1 MANSNLHEILPRILR
16 MTSIRK
22 RGEKFQEYKEEKLLD
37 TFGRNV
43 CQTYYGKILLFS
55 PKNKK
60 NKTERGREGEGRDE
74 GGKVT

>member
-16 MTSIRK
+16 MASIRK
-22 RGEKFQEYKEEKLLD
+22 RGEKSQEYKEGKLLD

-43 CQTYYGKILLFS
+43 CQTYYGKTLLFS

-60 NKTERGREGEGRDE
+60 NKTEEERGKGGMRVGR
-74 GGKVT
+74 